1 MGEIKKIDHRNDFEI
16 IRIKRNILMTLWF
29 MAIVSFCCGWVV
41 FYFITSPI
49 LDEYLL
55 EIGLSL
61 IGYAFF
67 IPILVIIYIL
77 KSSDDY
83 IENILF
89 QNGFMKFG

>member
-1 MGEIKKIDHRNDFEI
+1 
-16 IRIKRNILMTLWF
+16 MTLWF